1 MEREYME
8 FDVVIVGAGP
18 AGLSAACRLKQK
30 AAEAGQEISVC
41 VVEKGSEVGAHILS
55 GAVFEPR
62 ALNELFPDWKELGA
76 PLNTPVTGDDIY
88 VLKSAESATKV
99 PNFFVPKTMHNE
111 GNYIISLGNLCRWL
125 AQQAEGL
132 GVEIYPGFAA
142 QEALIDENGVV
153 RGIVTGDLGVD
164 REGNPKEG
172 YYTPGMELRAKYTLF
187 AEGCR
192 GHIGKQLIKKYN
204 LDSEAD
210 AQHYGIGIKE
220 IWDIDPSKHK
230 PGLVVHTA
238 GWPLNDENTGGS
250 FLYHL
255 ENNQVFVG
263 LIIDLSYSN
272 PHLSPFDEFQRYK
285 HHPVVKQ
292 YLEGGKRVA
301 YGARAICKG
310 GLNSLP
316 KMVFP
321 GGALIGCDLGTLNF
335 AKIKGSHTAMKSGM
349 LAADAIAEALA
360 AGREGGDELSSY
372 VDAFK
377 ASWLYDEL
385 FRSRNF
391 GAAIHKFGAIGGG
404 AFNFID
410 QNIFGGKIPVTLH
423 DDKPDYACLKK
434 ASEAPKIDYP
444 KPDGKLSFDKL
455 SSVFLSNTNH
465 EEDQPI
471 HLKLADASI
480 PIEKNLP
487 LYDEP
492 AQRYCPAGVY
502 EVVANDDGSKR
513 FQINAQNCVHC
524 KTCDIK
530 DPAQNITWV
539 APEGTGGP
547 NYPNMGNEKGSLGSL
562 FHAAPVSPAAGR
574 WERTRRG
581 SRRRAIRC
589 RRSGAAP
596 PARPAGR
603 TRCDAPAPR
612 GCRAPAGRAWVPG
625 CGGRSRR
632 AADARR
638 PPRPRP
644 RRWWRSAVPAPR
656 PRPAPAGSPRRR
668 AHRRRGYRPFPPESP
683 GNSRRRRGE

>member
-8 FDVVIVGAGP
+8 FDVVVVGAGP

-30 AAEAGQEISVC
+30 AAEAGQELSVC

-62 ALNELFPDWKELGA
+62 ALNELFPDWKDLGA
-76 PLNTPVTGDDIY
+76 PLHTPVKRDDIY
-88 VLKSAESATKV
+88 LFKNAEAATRI
-99 PNFFVPKTMHNE
+99 PDFAVPKTMHNE

-125 AQQAEGL
+125 AQQAENL

-142 QEALIDENGVV
+142 QQALIDDKGVV

-164 REGNPKEG
+164 HAGNPKDG
-172 YYTPGMELRAKYTLF
+172 LYTPGMELRAKYTLF

-192 GHIGKQLIKKYN
+192 GHIGKQLINKYK
-204 LDSEAD
+204 LDAQAD

-220 IWDIDPSKHK
+220 LWEIDPAKHEQ
-230 PGLVVHTA
+230 GLVVHTA
-238 GWPLNDENTGGS
+238 GWPLNDDNPGGS

-255 ENNQVFVG
+255 ENHQVVVG
-263 LIIDLSYSN
+263 LIVDLAYSN

-285 HHPVVKQ
+285 HHPVIKQ
-292 YLEGGKRVA
+292 YLEGGKRIS

-349 LAADAIAEALA
+349 LAAEAIVEALG
-360 AGREGGDELSSY
+360 AGREGGDELNNY
-372 VDAFK
+372 VKAFEN
-377 ASWLYDEL
+377 SWLYDEL
-385 FRSRNF
+385 FCSRNF
-391 GAAIHKFGAIGGG
+391 GPAIHKFGAILGG
-404 AFNFID
+404 AFNFVD
-410 QNIFGGKIPVTLH
+410 QNLFGGKIPLTLH
-423 DDKPDYACLKK
+423 DNKPDYACLKP
-434 ASEAPKIDYP
+434 AAESQKIDYP

-465 EEDQPI
+465 EEDQPC

-480 PIEKNLP
+480 PLGKNLP

-502 EVVANDDGSKR
+502 EIVTLESGEKK

-547 NYPNMGNEKGSLGSL
+547 NYPNM
-562 FHAAPVSPAAGR
+562 
-574 WERTRRG
+574 
-581 SRRRAIRC
+581 
-589 RRSGAAP
+589 
-596 PARPAGR
+596 
-603 TRCDAPAPR
+603 
-612 GCRAPAGRAWVPG
+612 
-625 CGGRSRR
+625 
-632 AADARR
+632 
-638 PPRPRP
+638 
-644 RRWWRSAVPAPR
+644 
-656 PRPAPAGSPRRR
+656 
-668 AHRRRGYRPFPPESP
+668 
-683 GNSRRRRGE
+683 